1 MDKWKEIW
9 MTITKNK
16 SRSVLT
22 AFGVFWGIFMLMIM
36 IGLGNALKNGIYSQ
50 ISGFATNS
58 CILMSD
64 ATSEPY
70 MGFRK
75 GRYWNIVNEDID
87 IIRER
92 VPDVDLV
99 IPVLFGNRADDN
111 VVYGDRAETYN
122 VRGQTPDYIKMES
135 VRMKCGRHINDI
147 DILEKRKVC
156 VIGQSVY
163 DALFTPGEDP
173 LGKYIRV
180 NGIYFRVVGVCSAGS
195 SGVNINGRPDE
206 TVILPITTMQQAYNM
221 GDKVHMLAITTA
233 PDIVVKQVEEQV
245 KDVLKRQHQISPTD
259 ASAVMSMNLEEQFNM
274 FKYLGIG
281 ISALIWIVG
290 LGTLMA
296 GAVGVSNIMLVTIRE
311 RTKEIG
317 IRRAIGASP
326 RNIAMQIISESIVLT
341 TLAGLLGIVLG
352 VFAIQGIGLMMESS
366 KDMILKNP
374 EIAFTTAVGALV
386 IIVLIGALAGM
397 MPAARALAIKPIEAL
412 NEE

>member
-1 MDKWKEIW
+1 M
-9 MTITKNK
+9 
-16 SRSVLT
+16 
-22 AFGVFWGIFMLMIM
+22 
-36 IGLGNALKNGIYSQ
+36 
-50 ISGFATNS
+50 
-58 CILMSD
+58 
-64 ATSEPY
+64 
-70 MGFRK
+70 
-75 GRYWNIVNEDID
+75 
-87 IIRER
+87 
-92 VPDVDLV
+92 
-99 IPVLFGNRADDN
+99 
-111 VVYGDRAETYN
+111 
-122 VRGQTPDYIKMES
+122 
-135 VRMKCGRHINDI
+135 
-147 DILEKRKVC
+147 
-156 VIGQSVY
+156 
-163 DALFTPGEDP
+163 
-173 LGKYIRV
+173 GKYIRV

-296 GAVGVSNIMLVTIRE
+296 GAVGVSNIMMVTIRE

-326 RNIAMQIISESIVLT
+326 RNIATQIISESIVLT